1 MSRSLTDEEL
11 NGHARAM
18 GADAMKVF
26 RLDTRNRPGVDK
38 DTLAEVTL
46 KALSDVAQEF
56 SSANL
61 NFGTFSSS
69 HEGSAV
75 LKEEVDELW
84 DVVKTN
90 PRKIDIKGFSQRHYL
105 EDGRS
110 KTSEE
115 LLAAVRDWQDAERT
129 RRMRKEAIQVAAMA
143 LRFVVDVCDAPP
155 AKTDPTAA
163 PAAGSRAIY
172 DEKCSWPTPAPK
184 PEAPAQTPPSEPLYV
199 VRIAKTY
206 PGDDQVYAEAYDGGF
221 TCSSE
226 RVTMTRTEARKLRD
240 EINATGCAAV
250 WKPKVRRAR
259 SPVERK
265 YVVRVASLFPGDP
278 WTYVKSS
285 AWASKGYTYIDRSR
299 RPTMSLADA
308 QKLRDTINAHDG
320 ERLMPRVQRARA

>member
-11 NGHARAM
+11 NGHARAL
-18 GADAMKVF
+18 GGDAMKVF
-26 RLDTRNRPGVDK
+26 RLDTRNRPGVDSG
-38 DTLAEVTL
+38 TLAEVTL
-46 KALSDVAQEF
+46 KALSDQAQEF

-69 HEGSAV
+69 HEGFAV

-90 PRKIDIKGFSQRHYL
+90 PRKIDIKGFSQRPYH

-155 AKTDPTAA
+155 AKTDPTA
-163 PAAGSRAIY
+163 
-172 DEKCSWPTPAPK
+172 PK
-184 PEAPAQTPPSEPLYV
+184 PEAPAPTPSSEPRYV
-199 VRIAKTY
+199 VRIAQTY
-206 PGDDQVYAEAYDGGF
+206 PGDDEVYARWCDTPGHF
-221 TCSSE
+221 TCTPE
-226 RVTMTRTEARKLRD
+226 RTTMTRTEARKLRD
-240 EINATGCAAV
+240 KINGHDGAAV
-250 WKPKVRRAR
+250 WKPKVRRASSR
-259 SPVERK
+259 Q
-265 YVVRVASLFPGDP
+265 YVVRVASMWPGDNL
-278 WTYVKSS
+278 TYAGPSFTRLGS
-285 AWASKGYTYIDRSR
+285 FRCMSR
-299 RPTMSLADA
+299 KYRPTMSLKDA